1 MLNIDAFLRVT
12 DAASAQIII
21 FRIRPCGYLLYTRRQ
36 RNLLIGLDQVP
47 DRSAPRFRFGQDG
60 AESTGIGIPAVLSR
74 RVHNGNAAVRLVGAD
89 FLQCPVLNAL
99 RIDVYLDGLPLCRT
113 ADISRVIRNLTIN
126 FQRAVLL
133 FDEVPQKSVRI
144 RFQSSGFHVNRTS
157 ISIVVG
163 EIAIFYPIIIF
174 LRNTVQNARSR
185 HGQEL
190 IIY

>member
-1 MLNIDAFLRVT
+1 MLNIDAFLRMT

-74 RVHNGNAAVRLVGAD
+74 RVHNGNAAVRLVSAD

-113 ADISRVIRNLTIN
+113 ADISRVIRDLTILN
-126 FQRAVLL
+126 SATLL
-133 FDEVPQKSVRI
+133 
-144 RFQSSGFHVNRTS
+144 
-157 ISIVVG
+157 
-163 EIAIFYPIIIF
+163 
-174 LRNTVQNARSR
+174 
-185 HGQEL
+185 
-190 IIY
+190 